1 MLSLTERSG
10 KVYVAMNPLGA
21 LHQTHQATVFALPLA
36 LIAVGAKAR
45 RYYENGRSSSKKK
58 QREQRT
64 KAW

>member
-1 MLSLTERSG
+1 
-10 KVYVAMNPLGA
+10 MNPLGA